1 MSKDVVAVFVKNLIP
16 GTVKTR
22 LAKDL
27 GMDLAMEV
35 YKELVGITAQ
45 ATDFVKVDKCVY
57 YSEYVE
63 LEDQFDDEKYN
74 KHIQEGKELGQRMQN
89 AFYDA
94 FEAGYDK
101 MILIGS
107 DVPDISSEI
116 IEAGFKQ
123 LDKNDIV
130 IGPSEDGGFYLIGM
144 KIAHENLL
152 SHQNYGHDEVLENLL
167 EEVESRDLSVARL
180 KELIDIDTQEDMKK
194 AGVEIVFEE
203 DEDLN
208 EEFREENDN
217 DY

>member
-74 KHIQEGKELGQRMQN
+74 KHIKEGKELGQRLQN

-123 LDKNDIV
+123 LYKNDIV

-194 AGVEIVFEE
+194 AGIEIVFEE

-208 EEFREENDN
+208 EEFREDNDN

>member
-63 LEDQFDDEKYN
+63 LEDKFDDEKYN

-194 AGVEIVFEE
+194 AGIEIVFEE

>member
-194 AGVEIVFEE
+194 AGIEIVFEE

>member
-1 MSKDVVAVFVKNLIP
+1 VVAVFVKNLIP

-194 AGVEIVFEE
+194 AGIEIVFEE

>member
-194 AGVEIVFEE
+194 ACIEIVFEE

>member
-180 KELIDIDTQEDMKK
+180 KELIDKDTQEDMKK
-194 AGVEIVFEE
+194 AGIEIVFEE